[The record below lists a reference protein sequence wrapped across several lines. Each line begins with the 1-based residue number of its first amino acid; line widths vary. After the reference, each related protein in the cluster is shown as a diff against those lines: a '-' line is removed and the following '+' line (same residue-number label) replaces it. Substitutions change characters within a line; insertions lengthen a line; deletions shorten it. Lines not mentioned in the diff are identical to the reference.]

1 MNRSK
6 LADLSEI
13 FSSIAIVI
21 TLIYL
26 AIEITQNTDAIEGQT
41 RQAVLTSA
49 QAEITLLLDNPD
61 LVRSLAG
68 LEQLSETD
76 SIRLDNFLALA
87 LRSREFSWLQYQS
100 GSIDE
105 AQWATEEVVLISIF
119 DSEIAR
125 LWWQRMGR
133 EVFGEE
139 FVDFVDELISGI
151 PATNSI
157 WRTSATWA
165 STALNESN

>member
-13 FSSIAIVI
+13 FSSVAIVI

-41 RQAVLTSA
+41 RQAVLDSA
-49 QAEITLLLDNPD
+49 QAELTLLLDNPD

-76 SIRLDNFLALA
+76 SIRLDSYLALA

-100 GSIDE
+100 GSS
-105 AQWATEEVVLISIF
+105 LI
-119 DSEIAR
+119 
-125 LWWQRMGR
+125 L
-133 EVFGEE
+133 
-139 FVDFVDELISGI
+139 
-151 PATNSI
+151 
-157 WRTSATWA
+157 
-165 STALNESN
+165 